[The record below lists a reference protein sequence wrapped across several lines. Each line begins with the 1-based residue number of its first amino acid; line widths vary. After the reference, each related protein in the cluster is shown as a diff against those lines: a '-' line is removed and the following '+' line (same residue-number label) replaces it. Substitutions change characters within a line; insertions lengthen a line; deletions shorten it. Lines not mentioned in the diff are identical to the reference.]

1 LEGAPGTTC
10 SRGGAMGVDGKTL
23 LRAGAPGQVGV
34 IFGRLGVVK
43 PNSGIMISATGV
55 PGRGE
60 MEVIFADEL

>member
-1 LEGAPGTTC
+1 
-10 SRGGAMGVDGKTL
+10 MGVDGKTL